1 MGVGARAV
9 YTFTDHHDYNGRK
22 PFFSMNII
30 KTLENAPRDANKL
43 RRFLQVSKDKRTKL

>member
-1 MGVGARAV
+1 
-9 YTFTDHHDYNGRK
+9 
-22 PFFSMNII
+22 MNII